1 MRCLLRAL
9 REPEITMA
17 AAALPLLLLL
27 LLLRRCWRCCCC
39 CCCYCVVPSAIKAA
53 VDFSARLRALLTHS
67 LTLSLA
73 LTHPALYLTG
83 NPPCCAPSPRTT
95 MGCVT
100 LLLPWFSI
108 ITVVMFALHLRARQA
123 TSDGHKGLNSR
134 RQLRKNALI
143 KVFNLFLITI
153 CTHFSA

>member
-1 MRCLLRAL
+1 MRCLLRAP

-17 AAALPLLLLL
+17 AAAAFTVAVVAVASLLTLLLLLL
-27 LLLRRCWRCCCC
+27 LLLRGAVGNKSSCWFFRS
-39 CCCYCVVPSAIKAA
+39 P
-53 VDFSARLRALLTHS
+53 ARTAHS
-67 LTLSLA
+67 LTLSLSLA
-73 LTHPALYLTG
+73 LTYPSLCLTG